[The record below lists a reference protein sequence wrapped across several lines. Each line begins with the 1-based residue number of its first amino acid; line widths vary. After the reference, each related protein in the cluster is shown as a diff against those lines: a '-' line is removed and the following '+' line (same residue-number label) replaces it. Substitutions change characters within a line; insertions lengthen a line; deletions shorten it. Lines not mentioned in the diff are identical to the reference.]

1 VDRDQALAAARQ
13 VGDVAGRCADESE
26 QLRRLAP
33 ALATAIRES
42 GLSRL
47 IAPTALGGCAIPPST
62 MAEVVEIVSHRDA
75 SAGWC
80 VGIGSGSNYLA
91 GLVARSAA
99 EELFT
104 DLDRPGVGPFEPLGR
119 AIRHGDGFLLNGRW
133 RFASNCHQGGV
144 MAAGVFRFDGDE
156 LIDRAGD
163 GSPIPQ
169 LAFLTN
175 AEYHIVETWD
185 TVGMRGTGSHD
196 TVATDVRI
204 TGDRIAMLF
213 DKTWPDDPLY
223 RLRPFDVLGA
233 CLSAVPLGIGR
244 AALDLVIAK
253 VGEES
258 AAGEAK
264 PGPRAA
270 FSIDA
275 IAQAAYGRAEV
286 RLRAARAL
294 LHEAL
299 GELYAHALRG
309 DRPPRE
315 ATALVG
321 LANGEALEAGVEA
334 VDTAA
339 RLLGSA
345 AVREGAPIERL
356 RRDIDTVRQH
366 VLFSAS
372 LAAPL
377 SRQLAGLLTI
387 RPPYLPPL
395 GRP

>member
-1 VDRDQALAAARQ
+1 
-13 VGDVAGRCADESE
+13 
-26 QLRRLAP
+26 
-33 ALATAIRES
+33 
-42 GLSRL
+42 LS
-47 IAPTALGGCAIPPST
+47 
-62 MAEVVEIVSHRDA
+62 
-75 SAGWC
+75 
-80 VGIGSGSNYLA
+80 
-91 GLVARSAA
+91 
-99 EELFT
+99 
-104 DLDRPGVGPFEPLGR
+104 
-119 AIRHGDGFLLNGRW
+119 
-133 RFASNCHQGGV
+133 
-144 MAAGVFRFDGDE
+144 
-156 LIDRAGD
+156 
-163 GSPIPQ
+163 
-169 LAFLTN
+169 N
-175 AEYHIVETWD
+175 AEYRIEETWD

-196 TVATDVRI
+196 TIATDVRI
-204 TGDRIAMLF
+204 TRDRIAMLF

-244 AALDLVIAK
+244 AALDLVIAR

-258 AAGEAK
+258 EAK
-264 PGPRAA
+264 PGPRPA

-294 LHEAL
+294 LHDAL
-299 GELYAHALRG
+299 GQLYAHGLRG
-309 DRPPRE
+309 DQPPRE

-345 AVREGAPIERL
+345 AVREGAPIDRL

-377 SRQLAGLLTI
+377 GRQLAGILTI

-395 GRP
+395 GRPDRPPPDVVG